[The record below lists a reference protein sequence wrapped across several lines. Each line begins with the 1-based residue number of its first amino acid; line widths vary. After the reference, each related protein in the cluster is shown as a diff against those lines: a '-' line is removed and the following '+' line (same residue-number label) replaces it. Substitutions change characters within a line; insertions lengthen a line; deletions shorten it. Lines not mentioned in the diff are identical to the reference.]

1 MSPIVTVIVWALLPM
16 AILPVV
22 TAVVLSVK
30 AWHADSPSLRERWL
44 VSIVL
49 AAVGIMAAVLAANR
63 LWALELRGEVI
74 AIPLGLVLLAVDV
87 VSGKWLW
94 DYWMGRFR

>member
-1 MSPIVTVIVWALLPM
+1 MTVIAWALLPM

-22 TAVVLSVK
+22 TAIVLSVK
-30 AWHADSPSLRERWL
+30 AWQADSPSLRERWS

-49 AAVGIMAAVLAANR
+49 AFVGIMAAVLAANR
-63 LWALELRGEVI
+63 LWELELRGEAI
-74 AIPLGLVLLAVDV
+74 AIPLGVVLLAVDL

-94 DYWMGRFR
+94 DYSAGRFR